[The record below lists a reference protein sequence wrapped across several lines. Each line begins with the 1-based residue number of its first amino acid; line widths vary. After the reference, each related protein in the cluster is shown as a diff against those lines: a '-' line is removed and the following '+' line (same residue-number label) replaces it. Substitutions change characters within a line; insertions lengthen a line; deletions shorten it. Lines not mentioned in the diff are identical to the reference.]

1 MQALGCGCLSFLSV
15 DTAAR
20 PERDTGQFWDL
31 HKYGSES
38 EMDPS
43 GDLTCS
49 KDAKEMK
56 QFVFLLNFKELF
68 NEGNSVL
75 CQMCFK

>member
-1 MQALGCGCLSFLSV
+1 
-15 DTAAR
+15 
-20 PERDTGQFWDL
+20 
-31 HKYGSES
+31 
-38 EMDPS
+38 MDPS